1 MTFRLINI
9 TRNLELA
16 DRVEIADS
24 AGKRSKGLL
33 GRSKLLP
40 GEGLWIV
47 PCEAVHTFGM
57 QFAIDLIYLDRQ
69 RRIRKIRSSVRP
81 WRFSACIVAHSVIE
95 LAAGSIH
102 AEMAQIGD
110 LVEFSPSAAGDAVT
124 ETNAPPNIRR

>member
-1 MTFRLINI
+1 MNLRLTNI
-9 TRNLELA
+9 TRKIDLA

-57 QFAIDLIYLDRQ
+57 QFAIDLIYLDRH
-69 RRIRKIRSSVRP
+69 RRIRKIRNNLRP
-81 WRFSACIVAHSVIE
+81 WRFSACIAAHSVIE
-95 LAAGSIH
+95 LAACSIH
-102 AEMAQIGD
+102 EEMAHVGD
-110 LVEFSPSAAGDAVT
+110 LVEFSPASIEDVS
-124 ETNAPPNIRR
+124 ETSLNNIR

>member
-1 MTFRLINI
+1 MRFRLTNI
-9 TRNLELA
+9 TRNVDLA
-16 DRVEIADS
+16 DGVEIADG

-57 QFAIDLIYLDRQ
+57 QFAIDLIYLDRR
-69 RRIRKIRSSVRP
+69 RRIRKIRRNLRP
-81 WRFSACIVAHSVIE
+81 WRFSGCLVAHSVVE

-102 AEMAQIGD
+102 AEMADIGD
-110 LVEFSPSAAGDAVT
+110 LVEFSPAPAGDAVS
-124 ETNAPPNIRR
+124 EARPNDGE

>member
-1 MTFRLINI
+1 MRFRLTNI
-9 TRNLELA
+9 TRNVDLA
-16 DRVEIADS
+16 DGVEIADS

-57 QFAIDLIYLDRQ
+57 QFAIDLIYLDRR
-69 RRIRKIRSSVRP
+69 RRIRKIRRNLRP
-81 WRFSACIVAHSVIE
+81 WRFSGCLVAHSVVE

-102 AEMAQIGD
+102 AEMADIGD
-110 LVEFSPSAAGDAVT
+110 LVEFSPASPGDAVS
-124 ETNAPPNIRR
+124 EARPNDGE